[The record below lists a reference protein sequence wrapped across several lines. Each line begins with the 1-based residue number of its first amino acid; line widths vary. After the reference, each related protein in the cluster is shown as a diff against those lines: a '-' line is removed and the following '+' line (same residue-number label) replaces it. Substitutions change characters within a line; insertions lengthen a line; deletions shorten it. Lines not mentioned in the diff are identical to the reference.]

1 MTLSLPLT
9 KPMNELNKQQR
20 AELHQALLA
29 LHEELVKLF
38 ENSSDG
44 AQPVSLDEPIGRLSR
59 MDAMQQQS
67 MVQAN
72 RRTAQTRLTRIAAA
86 LRRHASG
93 EYGLCMECEEQIG
106 YPRLKA
112 QPEAP
117 FCINCQGSREA
128 RGV

>member
-1 MTLSLPLT
+1 MS
-9 KPMNELNKQQR
+9 ELNEQQFT
-20 AELHQALLA
+20 ELHQALLT
-29 LHEELVKLF
+29 LRTELQQLL

-72 RRTAQTRLTRIAAA
+72 RRTTQTRLTRIESA
-86 LRRHASG
+86 LRRHASN
-93 EYGLCMECEEQIG
+93 EYGLCVGCEEEIG
-106 YPRLKA
+106 YARLQA

-117 FCINCQGSREA
+117 FCIDCQISKET
-128 RGV
+128 RG

>member
-1 MTLSLPLT
+1 
-9 KPMNELNKQQR
+9 MNELSQQQST
-20 AELHQALLA
+20 ELHQALLT
-29 LHEELVKLF
+29 LRTELQQLL

-72 RRTAQTRLTRIAAA
+72 RRTSQTRLTRIEAA
-86 LRRHASG
+86 LRRLANA
-93 EYGLCMECEEQIG
+93 EYGPCMECEEEIG
-106 YPRLKA
+106 YARLKA

-117 FCINCQGSREA
+117 FCIDCQSKRETRNA
-128 RGV
+128 

>member
-1 MTLSLPLT
+1 
-9 KPMNELNKQQR
+9 MNELTEQQQ
-20 AELHQALLA
+20 AELHQALLD
-29 LHEELVKLF
+29 LRTELQQLL

-72 RRTAQTRLTRIAAA
+72 RRTTQTRLTRIEAA
-86 LRRHASG
+86 LRRHASD
-93 EYGLCMECEEQIG
+93 EYGLCVACEEDVG
-106 YPRLKA
+106 YARLKA

-117 FCINCQGSREA
+117 FCIDCQGDREA
-128 RGV
+128 RGG

>member
-1 MTLSLPLT
+1 
-9 KPMNELNKQQR
+9 MNELTEQQQ
-20 AELHQALLA
+20 AELHQALLD
-29 LHEELVKLF
+29 LRMELQQLL

-72 RRTAQTRLTRIAAA
+72 RRTAQTRLTRIEAA
-86 LRRHASG
+86 LRRHSVD
-93 EYGLCMECEEQIG
+93 EYGLCMGCEEDIG
-106 YPRLKA
+106 YARLQA

-117 FCINCQGSREA
+117 FCIDCQSNKEIRST
-128 RGV
+128 

>member
-1 MTLSLPLT
+1 
-9 KPMNELNKQQR
+9 MNELTEQQQT
-20 AELHQALLA
+20 ELHQTLLD
-29 LHEELVKLF
+29 LRMELQQLL

-72 RRTAQTRLTRIAAA
+72 RRTAQTRLIRIETA
-86 LRRHASG
+86 LRRHASD
-93 EYGLCMECEEQIG
+93 EYGLCVGCEEDIG
-106 YPRLKA
+106 YARLKA

-117 FCINCQGSREA
+117 FCIDCQSNKETRNT
-128 RGV
+128 